1 MDRQS
6 SGERVAQKQR
16 TRAALL
22 AAARR
27 LLADGGTP
35 TVGEAADAAAISRAT
50 AYRYF
55 STPEALAQEAL
66 LDAIAEEVDGVMLDA
81 GLRALPPA
89 RQAEEVVASVLAMV
103 LRHEAL
109 FRTYL
114 SLAAA
119 GQGTSR
125 GGRRVRW
132 ISEALSGIAATMAPE
147 AFTRLVNALSLL
159 AGIETLVVLKDI
171 CGLDTAQVEATV
183 RWIAR
188 TLVAGSLNAA
198 TT

>member
-1 MDRQS
+1 LNRQP

-27 LLADGGTP
+27 LLAEGRSP
-35 TVGEAADAAAISRAT
+35 TVGDAADAAAISRAT

-66 LDAIAEEVDGVMLDA
+66 LDAIAAEMEGVMLDPS
-81 GLRALPPA
+81 LTALPAA

-114 SLAAA
+114 ALAAS
-119 GQGTSR
+119 GQAASR

-132 ISEALSGIAATMAPE
+132 ISDALSGIAATMPPE
-147 AFTRLVNALSLL
+147 AFARLVNALSLL
-159 AGIETLVVLKDI
+159 AGIETVVVLKDI
-171 CGLDTAQVEATV
+171 CGLDAARIEDTV

-188 TLVAGSLNAA
+188 TLVAGSLSAA
-198 TT
+198 TA

>member
-1 MDRQS
+1 MDRQP

-27 LLADGGTP
+27 LLAEGRSP

-66 LDAIAEEVDGVMLDA
+66 LDAIAAEMEGVMLDPS
-81 GLRALPPA
+81 LTALPAA

-109 FRTYL
+109 FRSYL
-114 SLAAA
+114 ALAAPGEGA
-119 GQGTSR
+119 SR

-132 ISEALSGIAATMAPE
+132 LSDALAGIAAAMPAL
-147 AFTRLVNALSLL
+147 AFARLVNALSLL
-159 AGIETLVVLKDI
+159 AGIETVVVLKDV
-171 CGLDTAQVEATV
+171 CGLDDAQITDTA
-183 RWIAR
+183 RWMAR
-188 TLVAGSLNAA
+188 LLVAGSLPPE
-198 TT
+198 T